1 MKTDVLID
9 YAAPCMAAEKAL
21 RDLHNAVLEGKY
33 DEAMAFAL
41 EAAAEARLT
50 YHAIS
55 HMKESQDALR
65 QQTSSVR

>member
-1 MKTDVLID
+1 MKQDVLID

-21 RDLHNAVLEGKY
+21 RDLHNAVLDGKY
-33 DEAMAFAL
+33 DEAMMFAL

-55 HMKESQDALR
+55 HMKESQNALR
-65 QQTSSVR
+65 EQTAPVR

>member
-1 MKTDVLID
+1 MKQDTLID

-33 DEAMAFAL
+33 DEAMKLAL

-50 YHAIS
+50 YHAIA
-55 HMKESQDALR
+55 HMKDQHALR
-65 QQTSSVR
+65 QQTPPV

>member
-1 MKTDVLID
+1 MSTDVLID

-33 DEAMAFAL
+33 DEAMMFAL
-41 EAAAEARLT
+41 EASAEARLT

-55 HMKESQDALR
+55 HMKESLDAIR
-65 QQTSSVR
+65 QQTPPL

>member
-1 MKTDVLID
+1 MKQDTLID
-9 YAAPCMAAEKAL
+9 YAAPCMAAERAL

-33 DEAMAFAL
+33 DEAMKLAL

-55 HMKESQDALR
+55 HMKDQHALR
-65 QQTSSVR
+65 QQTPPV

>member
-1 MKTDVLID
+1 MKQDTLID

-33 DEAMAFAL
+33 DEAMMLAL

-50 YHAIS
+50 YHAIT
-55 HMKESQDALR
+55 HMKERSNALR
-65 QQTSSVR
+65 QQTPPV